1 MENVGG
7 SMAFTIMSQLYCEP
21 IAETELKRKMRVDSW
36 KDIMDTLSRLMKKA
50 LVKDIHK
57 DSNGPVYSL
66 TKKGKR
72 LLEKKVVKR
81 LDC

>member
-1 MENVGG
+1 MENIRG

-21 IAETELKRKMRVDSW
+21 IAETELKRKMTVSRW
-36 KDIMDTLSRLMKKA
+36 KDILDTLSRLIKKA

-57 DSNGPVYSL
+57 DSNGPVYTL

-72 LLEKKVVKR
+72 LLEKGVERR
-81 LDC
+81 LGS